1 MVNLEGIAT
10 EKRNTSTLLID
21 ELSTID
27 MLTLI
32 NNEDKTVPLAIEKI
46 LPDIAMA
53 VDLITKQLQSGGRL
67 FYIGA
72 GTSGRL
78 GVLDA
83 AECPPTYG
91 VSPDLVQGIIAGGA
105 PALLKA
111 QEGAEDSLELCKK
124 DLKEKDFSKNDI
136 LVGIAASGRTP
147 YVIGGLEYAKSIG
160 APTISIACSPNSEIA
175 KLADIPLTVVTG
187 PEVITGSTRMKA
199 GTAQKL
205 VLNMLSTGTMIKLG
219 KVYSNLMVDLMATNK
234 KLEERSIR
242 IVMEATGENREI
254 SQKALAACKGKAKT
268 AIFMLLSG
276 LTPEE
281 ATTAL
286 DNSNGFVSN
295 ALNKLKELK

>member
-10 EKRNTSTLLID
+10 EKRNISTLLID

-136 LVGIAASGRTP
+136 MVGIAASGRTP

-219 KVYSNLMVDLMATNK
+219 KVYSNLMVDLMATNR

-286 DNSNGFVSN
+286 DNSNGFVSK

>member
-10 EKRNTSTLLID
+10 EKRNISTLLID

-124 DLKEKDFSKNDI
+124 DLKEKDFSQNDI
-136 LVGIAASGRTP
+136 MVGIAASGRTP

-160 APTISIACSPNSEIA
+160 APTISIACSPKSEIA

-219 KVYSNLMVDLMATNK
+219 KVYSNLMVDLMATNR

-276 LTPEE
+276 LTPKE

-286 DNSNGFVSN
+286 DNSNGFVSK

>member
-136 LVGIAASGRTP
+136 MVGIAASGRTP

-219 KVYSNLMVDLMATNK
+219 KVYSNLMVDLMATNR

-286 DNSNGFVSN
+286 DNSNGFVSK

>member
-91 VSPDLVQGIIAGGA
+91 VSPDLVQGIIAGGT

-136 LVGIAASGRTP
+136 MVGIAASGRTP

-219 KVYSNLMVDLMATNK
+219 KVYSNLMVDLMATNR

-286 DNSNGFVSN
+286 DNSNGFVSK

>member
-10 EKRNTSTLLID
+10 EKRNISTLLID

-276 LTPEE
+276 LTPKE

-286 DNSNGFVSN
+286 DNSNGFVSK

>member
-219 KVYSNLMVDLMATNK
+219 KVYSNLMVDLMATNR

>member
-1 MVNLEGIAT
+1 MVNLEEIAT
-10 EKRNTSTLLID
+10 ERRNSATLHIDKLSTL
-21 ELSTID
+21 EMLS
-27 MLTLI
+27 LI

-46 LPDIAMA
+46 LPDIAKA
-53 VDLITKQLQSGGRL
+53 VDLISSKLQSGGRL

-91 VSPDLVQGIIAGGA
+91 VSPDLVQGIIAGGS

-111 QEGAEDSLELCKK
+111 QEGAEDSLELCEK
-124 DLKEKDFSKNDI
+124 DLKGKAFSKDDV

-147 YVIGGLEYAKSIG
+147 YVIGGLRYGKSIG
-160 APTISIACSPNSEIA
+160 ASTISISCSPNSAIA
-175 KLADIPLTVVTG
+175 SLADIPLTILTG

-242 IVMEATGENREI
+242 IVMEATGENRDT
-254 SQKALAACKGKAKT
+254 SQKALKDCNGKAKI
-268 AIFMLLSG
+268 AIFMLLTG
-276 LTPEE
+276 LSPDKAKNE
-281 ATTAL
+281 L
-286 DNSNGFVSN
+286 DNSNGFIAK
-295 ALNKLKELK
+295 ALHKLKELK

>member
-124 DLKEKDFSKNDI
+124 DLKEKDFSQNDI
-136 LVGIAASGRTP
+136 MVGIAASGRTP

-234 KLEERSIR
+234 KLEERSLR

-286 DNSNGFVSN
+286 DNSNGFVSK

>member
-1 MVNLEGIAT
+1 MVSLDKIAT
-10 EKRNTSTLLID
+10 EKRNILTLHID

-46 LPDIAMA
+46 LPDIANA
-53 VDLITKQLQSGGRL
+53 VDLISSRLQSGGRL

-91 VSPDLVQGIIAGGA
+91 VAPNIVQGIIAGGA

-111 QEGAEDSLELCKK
+111 QEGAEDSFELCEK
-124 DLKEKDFSKNDI
+124 DLKERAFSNKDV

-147 YVIGGLEYAKSIG
+147 YVIGGMKYAHSIG

-175 KLADIPLTVVTG
+175 QLADIPLTILTG

-242 IVMEATGENREI
+242 IVMEATGENRET
-254 SQKALAACKGKAKT
+254 SQKALASCNGKAKT
-268 AIFMLLSG
+268 AIFMILSG
-276 LTPEE
+276 LSAEE
-281 ATTAL
+281 AKTEL
-286 DNSNGFVSN
+286 DKSNGFISK
-295 ALNKLKELK
+295 ALKNLKELK

>member
-46 LPDIAMA
+46 LPNIAMA

-91 VSPDLVQGIIAGGA
+91 VSPDLVQGIIAGGT

-136 LVGIAASGRTP
+136 MVGIAASGRTP

-219 KVYSNLMVDLMATNK
+219 KVYSNLMVDLMATNR

-286 DNSNGFVSN
+286 DNSNGFVSK

>member
-32 NNEDKTVPLAIEKI
+32 NNEDKTVPIAIEKI
-46 LPDIAMA
+46 LPDIAKT

-111 QEGAEDSLELCKK
+111 HEGAEDSLELCKK

-160 APTISIACSPNSEIA
+160 APAISIACSPNSEIA

-286 DNSNGFVSN
+286 DNSNGFVSK

>member
-136 LVGIAASGRTP
+136 MVGIAASGRTP

>member
-91 VSPDLVQGIIAGGA
+91 VSPDLVQGIIAGGT

-111 QEGAEDSLELCKK
+111 QEGAEDSLELCEK

-219 KVYSNLMVDLMATNK
+219 KVYSNLMVDLMATNR

-286 DNSNGFVSN
+286 DNSNGFVSK